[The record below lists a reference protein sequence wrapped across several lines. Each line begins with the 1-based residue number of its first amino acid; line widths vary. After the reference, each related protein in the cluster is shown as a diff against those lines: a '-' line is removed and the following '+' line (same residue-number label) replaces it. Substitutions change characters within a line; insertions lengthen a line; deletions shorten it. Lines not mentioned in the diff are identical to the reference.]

1 MPKTAALFI
10 LASLFLPQ
18 DLEKARADLKKAV
31 SESNPTGVEDAVKR
45 LGAADGKRA
54 VEILL
59 EGYAECAKEI
69 KTRWEDKLR
78 VIAENQSAPK
88 YDRAL
93 DQKGQAV
100 EAGIRKVEALKRLI
114 VQGLA
119 TFKSDAAVRGMAAEL
134 KSRTFSAS
142 ADWTRRAGIAEALGH
157 VDHPEALQALL
168 ETVLRDAEPQ
178 VRVAAMDAL
187 RAKKSN
193 APETIGVLV
202 QMLSND
208 SWQAKSTAVATLQAL
223 AAKETIEPLIE
234 TLSKNDGRLRYEINL
249 ALIAFTG
256 VDKHGDYAA
265 WKAWWDASK
274 DEVKAGTYK
283 VRKEEQASKESGAAT
298 TFYGIPIQSRHVVF
312 VLDRSGSMARPSE
325 WDISP
330 DVATGVNVPG
340 LDLKPQGNRKID
352 IARWQLKRALAMLP
366 DGMEFNL
373 IFYNHQWT
381 AMSEQMVKLNGTTR
395 KQAFEFID
403 SLDPTGRTNIYDP
416 LEKGLSFAPSGGPD
430 KDKLPKGAPNPAVR
444 RTVASNDKS
453 EKGYADTVFLLS
465 DGLPNTGQV
474 PDPDGIIAKVKE
486 INRTRKVTINTI
498 GVFASGETE
507 AEPGGRLLK
516 QISDDSG
523 GVYTTSA
530 KSVKKT
536 P

>member
-1 MPKTAALFI
+1 MPKAAV
-10 LASLFLPQ
+10 LAVLAWLALPQ

-31 SESNPTGVEDAVKR
+31 SESNPAGVEDAVKR
-45 LGAADGKRA
+45 LTAADGKRA

-69 KTRWEDKLR
+69 KARWEDKLR
-78 VIAENQSAPK
+78 VIAENQAAPK

-114 VQGLA
+114 VQGLGS
-119 TFKSDAAVRGMAAEL
+119 FKSDAAVRGMAAEL
-134 KSRTFSAS
+134 KARTFSAS

-157 VDHPEALQALL
+157 VDHPEALQALH

-193 APETIGVLV
+193 APETLGVLV
-202 QMLSND
+202 QMLANE
-208 SWQAKSTAVATLQAL
+208 SWQVRSAAVATLQAL

-234 TLSKNDGRLRYEINL
+234 ALSKNDGRLRYEINQ

-274 DEVKAGTYK
+274 EEVKAGTYK
-283 VRKEEQASKESGAAT
+283 VKKEESAANPAGGAT
-298 TFYGIPIQSRHVVF
+298 TFYGIPIHSRHVVF

-325 WDISP
+325 WDLSA

-366 DGMEFNL
+366 DGIEFNL
-373 IFYNHQWT
+373 IFYNHQFT
-381 AMSEQMVKLNGTTR
+381 AMSESMVKLNQATR
-395 KQAFEFID
+395 KQATEFID

-416 LEKGLSFAPSGGPD
+416 LEKGLSFAPAGGGA
-430 KDKLPKGAPNPAVR
+430 DKLPKGAPAPALR
-444 RTVASNDKS
+444 KTVASNDKS

-465 DGLPNTGQV
+465 DGLPNTGQI
-474 PDPDGIIAKVKE
+474 PDPDGIIAKTKE
-486 INRTRKVTINTI
+486 MNRTRKVTINTI
-498 GVFASGETE
+498 GVFEAASTE

-516 QISDDSG
+516 QLADDSG
-523 GVYTTSA
+523 GVYSSA
-530 KSVKKT
+530 PKGAKKA